1 MGRLIGFAGYRK
13 CLEPGG
19 LLGPEAGD
27 WRAHQLR
34 EREAG
39 RLPPGKDGAL
49 QIWGKKGEAYQV
61 AGIR

>member
-1 MGRLIGFAGYRK
+1 MGRLGGFAGYRE

-27 WRAHQLR
+27 WGAQQLR

-49 QIWGKKGEAYQV
+49 QIRGKKGEAYQA